1 MRVLLRGIFVLPPKT
16 CWMKPIA
23 SSRTWKKND
32 PVLPLAV
39 FKYINIYEIYK
50 NTLYLVFRRWL
61 ISKGYPFYT
70 KSYTDYFYNF
80 KYEVQLYPQRGQ
92 QLPRSLEG
100 RHLIISID
108 NRRPYLHQ
116 KQLSHKREG
125 SLEQACA
132 CRLISAL

>member
-1 MRVLLRGIFVLPPKT
+1 MMGLLRGIFVLPPKT
-16 CWMKPIA
+16 CWMKQIA
-23 SSRTWKKND
+23 SSRTWKKNN
-32 PVLPLAV
+32 PVTSL
-39 FKYINIYEIYK
+39 FIFSCIKMYEIFK
-50 NTLYLVFRRWL
+50 NIWYLFL
-61 ISKGYPFYT
+61 PISKGYPFYT
-70 KSYTDYFYNF
+70 QLYTYYFYNF

-125 SLEQACA
+125 NLEQACA
-132 CRLISAL
+132 CRLISEL